1 MLIAQ
6 SLQDIC
12 NGGRLGSILLQL
24 SYGFRGSD
32 GGVVSGTYV
41 LLYFPLCSGL
51 IAIAFSPD
59 MIRKTGVNVTHS

>member
-1 MLIAQ
+1 VLIAQ

-41 LLYFPLCSGL
+41 FPVFDLYSRL
-51 IAIAFSPD
+51 ILIAFSPD
-59 MIRKTGVNVTHS
+59 TTL